1 MSNDLIINY
10 FEAEAAIVQKLAEA
24 VPEATKVFTPFGI
37 ADMVESSQPSICLHV
52 IYFGDKV
59 TTQEV
64 GQGSKNLVN
73 QQWLVVLAVR
83 SPNAQL
89 QDTQVI
95 RETSGLIIPK
105 ILEALQGWQ
114 PVTWMRP
121 LVRSSSPV
129 AAGYSA
135 AFAYFPFMFEGR
147 III

>member
-1 MSNDLIINY
+1 MSNELIVNY
-10 FEAEAAIVQKLAEA
+10 FEAEVAIVEKLTNA
-24 VPEATKVFTPFGI
+24 VPEAAKVFTPFSI
-37 ADMVESSQPSICLHV
+37 ADMVESSQPNVCLHV

-59 TTQEV
+59 QPPEV
-64 GQGSKNLVN
+64 GQNSKTFVN

-83 SPNAQL
+83 HPNAQL
-89 QDTQVI
+89 QDTQII

-129 AAGYSA
+129 VAGYSA